1 MNTKKYEFKHVF
13 GVLFL
18 SLLII
23 LSLFCVRS
31 YASDISISGNSSNGY
46 VNSMVADPFL
56 SGNGA
61 LGEYEPNPSMVSFNE
76 SFDPQTTYYT
86 GLVFSNS
93 NSYGGFLITL
103 DESKLINN
111 DSEKMWLRIGTQLD
125 FGNGSTSDK
134 EITGNVVEAKNFAG
148 LISLEN
154 DSDIYIIIGPKYDSD
169 GTGGINYMD
178 AFESEKCDVY
188 IFHCA
193 ATPGITSISLSDSD
207 ISPAF
212 NGNSY
217 ARDYRF
223 STSAD
228 SVTPSI
234 YCPETDYANVRV
246 VINGNEYTL
255 TKKGRVKNLPEL
267 TLSSFLNP
275 ETKDIVIPIKV
286 IYANNDQSVI
296 KEDVYTLSMNIA
308 TPVILEHPQNV
319 ICDKDEAVTLS
330 VSVQAREGDSISYQ
344 WLKHGAVIEGATDRT
359 YVPPTDRAGSS
370 VYSCRVTNT
379 VDGEAY
385 IAVSNEATV
394 TVNLS
399 YVSPPL
405 IGRQPGTFTCE
416 NVTGSGWVLKDYP
429 SSFSYGNDFDAW
441 IGLDVEAGTQI
452 SDIKLFYND
461 TASINGATE
470 LEISWTSRWS
480 SDYSYFECITPS
492 LPEGEW
498 YVYAVVT
505 ATASNDS
512 ALEAATASSDFFVV
526 VYDEFDVPLEGS
538 GTQEDPF
545 QLKSEADFIIIRNA
559 VNEMGITFSGVYF
572 KMMNDIQLSDAWY
585 PIGVETEDPDNP
597 ARPFSGTLDG
607 GGFTLSYS
615 KGSLPLFNFVN
626 NATIQNMKLYGEEID
641 GSGLINKAY
650 RVYGVTGATIDGVTL
665 LSGMSTKK
673 SGLLNYTVTYTNP
686 YIIKNCIAEEGVII
700 GYDKTE
706 GSIGTFAGGMVGS
719 VDNCDS
725 AATVYGVGPVGGIVG
740 GASNSVGKLQITN
753 CTFTGVVD
761 ASGTYVGGIV
771 GLGYYADSAPNAFCM
786 TIDDNIVTGT
796 VKGDGSVGGIIGA
809 EVVDQCWDNGIGYV
823 RNNSFTGT
831 VSGAS
836 KVGGI
841 AGTYRSLNRYTIIEN
856 NYYSKD
862 CGATSGF
869 GFVAHVDT
877 NAIEFG
883 MHDGVMYYS
892 TENLDYPDFPDYLW
906 KQKYTEEQW
915 EEINYVVEVEPGWR
929 DMGRW
934 VDSSITKADHNRT
947 DDPLGADAEKLCY
960 TDKVEEIVVSKTPEK
975 TEYIVGEELDLAG
988 LVVEAVWNTEKENTE
1003 LSLDELEVEGFDSSK
1018 PGEQTVTVSYGD
1030 FTASFT
1036 VTVKEVEYEYL
1047 EGANSTWTAGS
1058 KDGLRFRVNMPFD
1071 KFTTV
1076 FVDGNELAKDAYEAK
1091 EGSTVVTLSKDY
1103 LNKLTAG
1110 THELNIKASDGK
1122 AVTNFTI
1129 KPAGGSAQTG
1139 DQVDPMIW
1147 IVMVVAFA
1155 MGIAA
1160 LPNFTKK
1167 RRVRG

>member
-1 MNTKKYEFKHVF
+1 MVNKNKIYRFSILLLF
-13 GVLFL
+13 CLVL
-18 SLLII
+18 S
-23 LSLFCVRS
+23 LSLFVNF
-31 YASDISISGNSSNGY
+31 ANADTFEGNSSNGY
-46 VNSMVADPFL
+46 VQNMVMDPYL
-56 SGNGA
+56 NGSGSIGP
-61 LGEYEPNPSMVSFNE
+61 YEPNDSMKMFNE
-76 SFDPQTTYYT
+76 SFSPETTYYT
-86 GLVFSNS
+86 GIKLCHANTS
-93 NSYGGFLITL
+93 GGFLISL
-103 DESKLINN
+103 DDSKLINTET
-111 DSEKMWLRIGTQLD
+111 EKMWLRIGNQLN
-125 FGNGSTSDK
+125 FGSGTMSDVA
-134 EITGNVVEAKNFAG
+134 INDSIIEAKNFAG
-148 LISLEN
+148 LVSLETDTN
-154 DSDIYIIIGPKYDSD
+154 IYLIIGPKKDSNGN
-169 GTGGINYMD
+169 GTIDYTD
-178 AFESEKCDVY
+178 AFEQEKCDVY
-188 IFHCA
+188 VFNCK
-193 ATPGITSISLSDSD
+193 ATPGIVSIS
-207 ISPAF
+207 IGNAAFSPKF
-212 NGNSY
+212 NSNSY
-217 ARDYRF
+217 VRDYDF
-223 STSAD
+223 GTSEDVA
-228 SVTPSI
+228 TISI
-234 YCPETDYANVRV
+234 NCPEISYDRIKVLFD
-246 VINGNEYTL
+246 GNEYTL
-255 TKKGRVKNLPEL
+255 TKRGRVKNLPTI
-267 TLSSFLNP
+267 TLSDYYDT
-275 ETKDIVIPIKV
+275 ETEEIVLPFEV
-286 IYANNDQSVI
+286 AYYGNNGNIVNV
-296 KEDVYTLSMNIA
+296 ETYTFSMS
-308 TPVILEHPQNV
+308 PHVPFILEQPQN
-319 ICDKDEAVTLS
+319 ITCEKNDEVTLR
-330 VSVQAREGDSISYQ
+330 VDVQHREGDTISYQ
-344 WLKHGAVIEGATDRT
+344 WLKDGVEIEGAVNST
-359 YVPPTDRAGSS
+359 YSPSTVNAGMTGYACVVKNVVGGKEYFSQS
-370 VYSCRVTNT
+370 DT
-379 VDGEAY
+379 AY
-385 IAVSNEATV
+385 VN
-394 TVNLS
+394 VNLS
-399 YVSPPL
+399 YINDP
-405 IGRQPGTFTCE
+405 IIAKQPGTFSCE
-416 NVTGSGWVLKDYP
+416 KASGSKWSFIDYP
-429 SSFSYGNDFDAW
+429 ASFSYGNSFDAW
-441 IGLDVEAGTQI
+441 IGMDLEDGTYV
-452 SDIKLFYND
+452 SDIKLYYNSEA
-461 TASINGATE
+461 TKEGSTEIPITWAS
-470 LEISWTSRWS
+470 RFQ
-480 SDYSYFECITPS
+480 SDYYYHECIPPT
-492 LPEGEW
+492 LPVGEW
-498 YVYAVVT
+498 YVYALVT
-505 ATASNDS
+505 VS
-512 ALEAATASSDFFVV
+512 AKDNADIESTSVESDFWKVT
-526 VYDEFDVPLEGS
+526 YTEFEVPLEGK
-538 GTQEDPF
+538 GTKEDPF
-545 QLKSEADFIIIRNA
+545 QLKSEDDFIIIRNA

-719 VDNCDS
+719 VDNCYS

-841 AGTYRSLNRYTIIEN
+841 AGTYRSLNRYTVIEN
-856 NYYSKD
+856 NYYSVD
-862 CGATSGF
+862 CGAESGF

-877 NAIEFG
+877 TAVEFG
-883 MHDGVMYYS
+883 DHDGVFYYS
-892 TENLDYPDFPDYLW
+892 TENTDYPELPANAW

-960 TDKVEEIVVSKTPEK
+960 TDKVEEIVVAETPEK
-975 TEYIVGEELDLAG
+975 TEYIVGEELDLSG

-1030 FTASFT
+1030 FTATFT

-1103 LNKLTAG
+1103 LDKLTAG

-1122 AVTNFTI
+1122 AVTNFSI

-1139 DQVDPMIW
+1139 DQIDPMIW